1 MKPLPTPPPVREAA
15 LGLEDSSAAAERGL
29 LGEVGAGCGFHSLE
43 VPLVLSGISLN
54 SVRNRE
60 LKVTGKEANETHSD
74 LLHIVWKEQPSS
86 VEVTHFP
93 WLNRLKDCLL

>member
-43 VPLVLSGISLN
+43 VPLCSLG
-54 SVRNRE
+54 S
-60 LKVTGKEANETHSD
+60 
-74 LLHIVWKEQPSS
+74 P
-86 VEVTHFP
+86 
-93 WLNRLKDCLL
+93 